1 MSLASTEK
9 ISVRPLRV
17 VRYPDSARE
26 AFDGGEVRLVDALF
40 VTIDSRTGDEL
51 IQASLDAQI
60 PLRQLQAGAGLLE
73 SAPKG
78 TSKIVPSGHG
88 RSLRGGVPTRLVAF
102 A

>member
-1 MSLASTEK
+1 
-9 ISVRPLRV
+9 
-17 VRYPDSARE
+17 
-26 AFDGGEVRLVDALF
+26 VDALF

-60 PLRQLQAGAGLLE
+60 SLRQFQAGAGLLE

-88 RSLRGGVPTRLVAF
+88 RNLRGGVPTRLVAF